1 MKTIYFTLL
10 ALLLAGCSS
19 MQAEDPPIV
28 QQSHD
33 LLDSDG
39 DGVINARDYCV
50 QTPKGVVIDNT
61 GCPIASVQS
70 EQNKLHILF
79 PNDVD
84 QVPRA
89 FLKQIQSMSDF
100 LAKYPSTYITLKGY
114 ASPVGKEDYNLAL
127 SERRSVNVRKA
138 LIDAGVAPDR
148 IQTISF
154 GENEP
159 VQASDKNVVN
169 TLSRRVTATVLG
181 MNTDIKENWTIFDQ
195 RAE

>member
-1 MKTIYFTLL
+1 MKAISLTLL
-10 ALLLAGCSS
+10 ALLVTGCSS

-50 QTPKGVVIDNT
+50 QTPKGAVIDNT
-61 GCPIASVQS
+61 GCPIVSVDS

-84 QVPRA
+84 KVPQP
-89 FLKQIQSMSDF
+89 FLNQIQSMSDF
-100 LAKYPSTYITLKGY
+100 LAKYPSTYITVNGY
-114 ASPVGKEDYNLAL
+114 ASPVGKAEYNLAL

-138 LIDAGVAPDR
+138 LIQAGVSPER
-148 IQTISF
+148 IQTVSF
-154 GENEP
+154 GENQP
-159 VQASDKNVVN
+159 IQDNDDNVVN

-181 MNTDIKENWTIFDQ
+181 MNTSIKENWTIFDQ
-195 RAE
+195 RPE